1 MLDVAQDLL
10 PTRQYPVIPPLSC
23 DVGDTE
29 APGQVLGQGRVH
41 VHCRTAAVRRCG
53 GWGSL
58 RDHHLNIWREILG
71 LLLAARVLLP
81 HCGVTV
87 EPGLSPHGV
96 AVLLFGLQLCG
107 ATWMRGCEWVAQGE
121 VEGDTVSHCV

>member
-41 VHCRTAAVRRCG
+41 VHCKQQQCG
-53 GWGSL
+53 GVVG
-58 RDHHLNIWREILG
+58 G
-71 LLLAARVLLP
+71 VP
-81 HCGVTV
+81 CGIIT
-87 EPGLSPHGV
+87 
-96 AVLLFGLQLCG
+96 
-107 ATWMRGCEWVAQGE
+107 
-121 VEGDTVSHCV
+121 